1 MLSAKEQL
9 EIIKRGVVDL
19 YQEDELLKKLENS
32 IETNTP
38 LRVKAGFDPTSPD
51 LHLGHTVIFNKMKQL
66 QDLGHDIYFLIG
78 DFTASIG
85 DPTGRNETRPPLT
98 QEQIEVNTKTYT
110 EQAFKILDKSK
121 TKIVFNGEWMNKLTS
136 HEMIQLASKYPVAR
150 MLERDDFKKRFRE
163 GRSIAI
169 HEFLYPLVQ
178 AYDSVMIEAD
188 IELGGTDQLF
198 NLLLGRTLQKDFKK
212 KRQIAITMPI
222 LEGLD
227 AKNIDGVLTGKKMSK
242 SLNNYVGIT
251 DEPNDMFGKLLSIT
265 DELMWKYYQLLSSK
279 STNEINDLKKQCDEG
294 LNPKLV
300 KIAFAKEMVERFH
313 SKKDADSAEIHF
325 EQLFKKKDI
334 PDELEVFEV
343 EIEEDKIWLPKLM
356 TQIGFSK
363 SNGEANRLIK
373 QNAVSI
379 DSKKVTNNRSEFAK
393 GSKFV
398 LKVGKRRIGE
408 IIIK

>member
-1 MLSAKEQL
+1 MFSAKEQL
-9 EIIKRGVVDL
+9 EIIKRGIVDL
-19 YQEDELLKKLENS
+19 YQEDQLLKKLENS
-32 IETNTP
+32 IETSIP
-38 LRVKAGFDPTSPD
+38 LRIKAGFDPTSPD

-98 QEQIEVNTKTYT
+98 QEQIEANTKTYT

-150 MLERDDFKKRFRE
+150 MLERDDFKKRFKE

-279 STNEINDLKKQCDEG
+279 STAEINDLKKQCDEG

-300 KIAFAKEMVERFH
+300 KVAFAKEMVERFH
-313 SKKDADSAEIHF
+313 SKEAADNAEKHF

-343 EIEEDKIWLPKLM
+343 EIEEETIWLPKLM

-379 DSKKVTNNRSEFAK
+379 DSKKVINNRSEFAK

>member
-9 EIIKRGVVDL
+9 KIIKRGVSEI
-19 YQEDELLKKLENS
+19 YQEDELLKRLEKS

-212 KRQIAITMPI
+212 KRQIALTMPI

-265 DELMWKYYQLLSSK
+265 DELMWKYYELLSSK
-279 STNEINDLKKQCDEG
+279 STNEIKELKKQCEQG
-294 LNPKLV
+294 LNPKFV
-300 KIAFAKEMVERFH
+300 KIAFAKEIVERFH
-313 SKKDADSAEIHF
+313 SKSDADNAEKHF

-334 PDELEVFEV
+334 PDELEIFEV
-343 EIEEDKIWLPKLM
+343 EIEEDTIWLPKLM

>member
-9 EIIKRGVVDL
+9 DVIKRGIVDL
-19 YQEDELLKKLENS
+19 YQEDELLKKLEKS

-38 LRVKAGFDPTSPD
+38 LKVKAGFDPTSPD

-78 DFTASIG
+78 DFTAAIG

-98 QEQIEVNTKTYT
+98 QEQISENTKTYT
-110 EQAFKILDKSK
+110 EQAFKILDREK
-121 TKIVFNGEWMNKLTS
+121 TKIVFNSEWMGKLTS
-136 HEMIQLASKYPVAR
+136 YELIQLASKYPVAR

-198 NLLLGRTLQKDFKK
+198 NLLLGRTLQKEFKK
-212 KRQIAITMPI
+212 RRQIAITMPI

-251 DEPNDMFGKLLSIT
+251 DAPNEMFGKLLSIT

-279 STNEINDLKKQCDEG
+279 STQEINDLKLDCEKG
-294 LNPKLV
+294 LNPKTV
-300 KIAFAKEMVERFH
+300 KVLFAKEMVERFY
-313 SKKDADSAEIHF
+313 SEEDANNAENHF
-325 EQLFKKKDI
+325 EQLFKKKDL
-334 PDELEVFEV
+334 PDEIEIF
-343 EIEEDKIWLPKLM
+343 EIEIDEDKIWLPKLI

-363 SNGEANRLIK
+363 SNGEATRLIK
-373 QNAVSI
+373 QNSVSVDSEKII
-379 DSKKVTNNRSEFAK
+379 DTKLEFAK
-393 GSKFV
+393 GSQFV
-398 LKVGKRRIGE
+398 LKVGKRRIGK

>member
-313 SKKDADSAEIHF
+313 SKEAADNAEIHF